1 VSSWP
6 DPDKPGYPANHEV
19 DGFHWLFDPEN
30 KKSYPEIWVAE
41 IGAWAVGDAWTP
53 RMVAEMGLHYQGPC
67 LTPSEVDALP
77 IAVAGIV
84 SSMRVDLS
92 DGYRLA
98 AKVALAALEPSD
110 GVFYARDQN
119 EHLTLKRAHERVK
132 QKLEEA
138 ATAWGIDM
146 DAKP

>member
-1 VSSWP
+1 MS
-6 DPDKPGYPANHEV
+6 DD
-19 DGFHWLFDPEN
+19 L
-30 KKSYPEIWVAE
+30 
-41 IGAWAVGDAWTP
+41 DAK
-53 RMVAEMGLHYQGPC
+53 VQA
-67 LTPSEVDALP
+67 
-77 IAVAGIV
+77 AVAR
-84 SSMRVDLS
+84 MRVDFA

-110 GVFYARDQN
+110 GTYYSRDITTHRA
-119 EHLTLKRAHERVK
+119 EKIAHERVK

>member
-1 VSSWP
+1 VSTWP
-6 DPDKPGYPANHEV
+6 DPNNPGVPLNPDVTGEHHIGDSVALWYSTV
-19 DGFHWLFDPEN
+19 
-30 KKSYPEIWVAE
+30 KKWGI
-41 IGAWAVGDAWTP
+41 IGSAKLQSPKWMADQSWAK
-53 RMVAEMGLHYQGPC
+53 YIGPI
-67 LTPSEVDALP
+67 LTPAERNALP
-77 IAVAGIV
+77 LAMAGIV
-84 SSMRVDLS
+84 DCMRVDLA

-110 GVFYARDQN
+110 GGVYTADFKAQMAALQTY
-119 EHLTLKRAHERVK
+119 ERVK

>member
-1 VSSWP
+1 MSTWP
-6 DPDKPGYPANHEV
+6 DPNNPGVPLNPDVTGEHHIGDSVALWYSTV
-19 DGFHWLFDPEN
+19 
-30 KKSYPEIWVAE
+30 KKWGI
-41 IGAWAVGDAWTP
+41 IGSAKLQSPKWMADQSWAK
-53 RMVAEMGLHYQGPC
+53 YIGPI
-67 LTPSEVDALP
+67 LTPAERNALP
-77 IAVAGIV
+77 LAMAGIV
-84 SSMRVDLS
+84 DCMRVDLA

-110 GVFYARDQN
+110 GGVYTADFKAQMAALQTY
-119 EHLTLKRAHERVK
+119 ERVK